1 MIYQSLAKYYDMLV
15 KDEEAT
21 LKWVDFTRQYVKEG
35 SLLELACGSA
45 EITLELAKYDYTLSA
60 SDLSNSMLEEARK
73 KDIENKVH
81 FFQAD
86 MTDFHLNQVFD
97 GILCYCDSVNYL
109 QDENQFLAMLK
120 CVSEH
125 LKPGGWFL
133 FDAHTLDRLDEFKEE
148 YIEEGILDGVP
159 YQWTIQSDEDEI
171 HHHFSF
177 WLQDKVETEMHVQHV
192 YDPFWIVKK
201 LNEFNY
207 EVECRTD
214 FDQQG
219 IQFGEKVFFA
229 AKKVG

>member
-21 LKWVDFTRQYVKEG
+21 LKWVDFTRQYVSEG

-60 SDLSNSMLEEARK
+60 SDLSNSMLDEARK
-73 KDIENKVH
+73 KENENKVC

-86 MTDFHLNQVFD
+86 MTDFHLNQCFD

-109 QDENQFLAMLK
+109 QDESQFLAMLK
-120 CVSEH
+120 CVDEH
-125 LKPGGWFL
+125 LNVGGWFL

-148 YIEEGILDGVP
+148 YIEEGILDDVP

-192 YDPFWIVKK
+192 FDPAWIIEQ
-201 LNEFNY
+201 LQALHY
-207 EVECRTD
+207 EVECWTD
-214 FDQQG
+214 FDQHG
-219 IQFGEKVFFA
+219 IQPGEKVFFA